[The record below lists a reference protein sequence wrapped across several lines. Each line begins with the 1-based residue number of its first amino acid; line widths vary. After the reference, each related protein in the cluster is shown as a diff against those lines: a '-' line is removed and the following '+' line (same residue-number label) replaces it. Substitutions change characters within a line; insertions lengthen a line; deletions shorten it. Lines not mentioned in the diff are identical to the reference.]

1 MEKIASTPAA
11 NWGSRFISNTLQN
24 YSNIKKLCDAG
35 LYIVPI
41 PPDEG
46 KPSKAPKGIA
56 SKGWNQPRN
65 NSNPNGYSNNS
76 EDFTDCEG
84 FNFGLY
90 HGASNTI
97 AIDIDNLELAH
108 KLFEDTADIQLTDW
122 LNDESRFEI
131 KSPKANRGKLIFKLP
146 PSFNAS
152 LKQLKFNKEMILE
165 LRAGNCQDVIYGQ
178 HPEGGN
184 YQIIGNPESIPD
196 APLILL
202 DMLLHWDDWKT
213 VFESALG
220 IDAEPPK
227 YKPNKAQQGENIK
240 GWRNP
245 IAEFNLS
252 FSVLDVL
259 IRNSYKPAGKDRF
272 IRPDSSSK
280 AAGVVILN
288 NCADGVQRA
297 FSHGGDDLNDGFAH
311 DAFDCFRILEHGGK
325 W

>member
-1 MEKIASTPAA
+1 MNATTRQR
-11 NWGSRFISNTLQN
+11 GSRSNTLH
-24 YSNIKKLCDAG
+24 SDSTIKALCDAG

-41 PPDEG
+41 PPDDG
-46 KPSKAPKGIA
+46 KPSKAPKGKA
-56 SKGWNQPRN
+56 SIGWNQLRSI
-65 NSNPNGYSNNS
+65 SNPNGYSNNYK
-76 EDFTDCEG
+76 DFNECEG
-84 FNFGLY
+84 FNFGFY

-97 AIDIDNLELAH
+97 AFDIDNLELAH

-122 LNDESRFEI
+122 LSDDSRFEI

-146 PSFNAS
+146 HSFNAS
-152 LKQLKFNKEMILE
+152 VKQLKFEKEMIFE
-165 LRAGNCQDVIYGQ
+165 LRCGNCQDVIYGQ

-184 YQIIGNPESIPD
+184 YQVIGNPESIPD
-196 APLILL
+196 TPPILL

-227 YKPNKAQQGENIK
+227 YKPHKAQQGENIK
-240 GWRNP
+240 GWRDP
-245 IAEFNLS
+245 IAEFNQAH
-252 FSVLDVL
+252 SVLDVL
-259 IRNSYKPAGKDRF
+259 IRNSYKLAGKDRF
-272 IRPDSSSK
+272 IRPNSSSK

-297 FSHGGDDLNDGFAH
+297 YSHGGDDLNDGFAH
-311 DAFDCFRILEHGGK
+311 DAFDCMRLLEYGGK